1 MTTPQ
6 RPTEAELNA
15 YLDGE
20 LGPEATAAVERHLAL
35 EGEDAR
41 RIADYRAIGEALHAL
56 YDPVLAEPVPVRLSQ
71 ATERQRSATLAWT
84 MRIAAAILVLFVGGA
99 GGWMLS
105 RAVSANEATQLA
117 FTRNAIDAHR
127 LYTVEVRHPVEVVA
141 EEEAHMSTWL
151 SRRLGKDLR
160 PPALGNAGF
169 KLVGGRLL
177 PAEGKP
183 AAQFMYENTGG
194 QRLTLFF
201 AVAAGGGD
209 SSYRYV
215 QDGSTLSLFWYID
228 GFACALTGEFEQKD
242 LMAFAR
248 EIYRGRPNAGA
259 AGTSGSPYDSW

>member
-20 LGPEATAAVERHLAL
+20 LGPEAAAAVERHLAL
-35 EGEDAR
+35 EGDDAR
-41 RIADYRAIGEALHAL
+41 RIADYREIGEALHAL
-56 YDPVLAEPVPVRLSQ
+56 YDPVMAEPVPARLTQ
-71 ATERQRSATLAWT
+71 ATERKRPAALDWT
-84 MRIAAAILVLFVGGA
+84 IRIAAALVLLVVGGA
-99 GGWMLS
+99 GGWMLN
-105 RAVSANEATQLA
+105 RTIAGGEMAQVA
-117 FTRNAIDAHR
+117 FTRKAIDAHR
-127 LYTVEVRHPVEVVA
+127 LYSVEVRHPVEVVA
-141 EEEAHMSTWL
+141 EDEAHMSSWL
-151 SRRLGKDLR
+151 SRRLGKDLK
-160 PPALGNAGF
+160 PPALGGAGF

-177 PAEGKP
+177 PADGKP
-183 AAQFMYENTGG
+183 AAQFMYENAGG

-248 EIYRGRPNAGA
+248 EIYRARPSSGGGSGA
-259 AGTSGSPYDSW
+259 SPYDSW